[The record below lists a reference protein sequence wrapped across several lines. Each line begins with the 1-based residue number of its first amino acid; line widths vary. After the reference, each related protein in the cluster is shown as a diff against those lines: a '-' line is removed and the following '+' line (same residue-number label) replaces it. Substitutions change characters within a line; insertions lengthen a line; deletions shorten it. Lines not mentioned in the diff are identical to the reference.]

1 MKFKVLGSSSGFS
14 EIGKNLSSVFV
25 EVEGKCLI
33 FDAGEGL
40 SQRIQEEKLDYDTI
54 DAIFISHYHPDHV
67 TGLFMLIQ
75 VLYIQARTKPL
86 HIFLPERVEEFANL
100 LSFFYTFQ
108 KRLSFEL
115 YFLEMRTIN
124 KYYPYVKAFKND
136 HLLSYRKFV
145 AKEKL
150 PNTLSSYSFK
160 IVEDNKSLIYTSDI
174 QTIRSISEHLSDC
187 VYCITDA
194 FHPHINEI
202 KALEH
207 LVKEQVILTHGSTT
221 GTNKLVK
228 ENKKYIYAE
237 ENKMYTF

>member
-145 AKEKL
+145 A
-150 PNTLSSYSFK
+150 
-160 IVEDNKSLIYTSDI
+160 
-174 QTIRSISEHLSDC
+174 R
-187 VYCITDA
+187 
-194 FHPHINEI
+194 
-202 KALEH
+202 KA
-207 LVKEQVILTHGSTT
+207 S
-221 GTNKLVK
+221 
-228 ENKKYIYAE
+228 KYIVIV
-237 ENKMYTF
+237 FI